1 MMAPLLGIWST
12 RLLDVSWQTGIVAA
26 LAWAACRLFP
36 RIPAH
41 VRAALWWLVCLKF
54 VLGLVWIQPIALAWL
69 PAVDADAS
77 APEPAVGIIASSDGA
92 VQRNSSASATID
104 AAAPSGRDLIVPAL
118 AALWISGIALQLAL
132 TWRAWRRTRLL
143 VEESVPASPT
153 LVAVAEAIRQRV
165 GVQQVAIRVSA
176 AIETPRVTG
185 AFHPTILLPEAA
197 TQLSRAD
204 LEMTLCHELVHIRR
218 GDLVAG
224 WLPSLAQGLFFFHPF
239 AWLATREYALAREA
253 ACDAAVLDILDT
265 EPDIYGALL
274 LRLGITD
281 SDIAPV
287 AVGASSSFRTLKRRL
302 IMLQHTSEKA
312 RAHVARW
319 WIVAA
324 GIGLAAIPLQ
334 LVAAQREREP
344 VRVEEQHAKSKSK
357 STHDAWVLLH
367 GGDDNVMMSGSM
379 SDVAEAGRQ
388 RANANESLLWFRRDG
403 QEYVVRDRETIEAI
417 EALSR
422 PMHELGE
429 RQGALGNEQGKLGER
444 QGRFGA
450 QQGELG
456 QQMAEL
462 SAKINAINAQQME
475 LEGKGM
481 RASRSE
487 REAIEREVANLD
499 RQMRRVNEQ
508 MEELS
513 RKQEGLGREQDVL
526 GREQDKFGRLQ
537 DELGAK
543 QDEAGRRMEREL
555 RELIERALATGRAKK
570 SQ

>member
-1 MMAPLLGIWST
+1 
-12 RLLDVSWQTGIVAA
+12 
-26 LAWAACRLFP
+26 
-36 RIPAH
+36 
-41 VRAALWWLVCLKF
+41 
-54 VLGLVWIQPIALAWL
+54 
-69 PAVDADAS
+69 
-77 APEPAVGIIASSDGA
+77 
-92 VQRNSSASATID
+92 
-104 AAAPSGRDLIVPAL
+104 
-118 AALWISGIALQLAL
+118 
-132 TWRAWRRTRLL
+132 
-143 VEESVPASPT
+143 
-153 LVAVAEAIRQRV
+153 
-165 GVQQVAIRVSA
+165 
-176 AIETPRVTG
+176 
-185 AFHPTILLPEAA
+185 
-197 TQLSRAD
+197 
-204 LEMTLCHELVHIRR
+204 
-218 GDLVAG
+218 
-224 WLPSLAQGLFFFHPF
+224 
-239 AWLATREYALAREA
+239 
-253 ACDAAVLDILDT
+253 
-265 EPDIYGALL
+265 
-274 LRLGITD
+274 
-281 SDIAPV
+281 
-287 AVGASSSFRTLKRRL
+287 
-302 IMLQHTSEKA
+302 MLQHTSEKA

-319 WIVAA
+319 WMVAA

-344 VRVEEQHAKSKSK
+344 VRVEEQHAKSKAK
-357 STHDAWVLLH
+357 TTHDAWVLLH
-367 GGDDNVMMSGSM
+367 GGDENIMMSGSM

-487 REAIEREVANLD
+487 REAIERREADLD
-499 RQMRRVNEQ
+499 RQMRKVNEQ
-508 MEELS
+508 IEELS
-513 RKQEGLGREQDVL
+513 RRQEDLGREEDAL

-543 QDEAGRRMEREL
+543 QDEAGKRMEREL
-555 RELIERALATGRAKK
+555 HELIERAIVTGRAKK
-570 SQ
+570 TQ